1 MNFNNKIYRSQSF
14 VNKIQMNLANISSN
28 PEDEFLLVNAY
39 YDPHFFDCQLCDHK
53 GCAYAYEV
61 KNLKTEQILK
71 VGSECIHHFK
81 DKGVNIDLAEA
92 LMKRVMSATN
102 KARRDLKDKLGNEAW
117 EKLTDAERKE
127 IGYKRYAW
135 REEAGKLAYKNLSD
149 EDKRELIVNQFM
161 IIQAKELLT
170 QVAYN
175 KHYLSEEE
183 LKKIA
188 DLGLDQELA
197 KAEKQR
203 AAQQAQERK
212 VVVAKEASAY
222 ISSLKLTWAE
232 VDTEKTDTLSKEFD
246 SLKGS
251 WEYNPIPGMVSN
263 YMRDKTYHMSQPVEN
278 NEFEIAI
285 KTLIAQDPTNYF
297 FSSVYSY
304 YKKYGKVT
312 EKQREAIMKSVK
324 K

>member
-1 MNFNNKIYRSQSF
+1 MKTDNYKFEIKGHKNKIAL
-14 VNKIQMNLANISSN
+14 NLANISATSK
-28 PEDEFLLVNAY
+28 DEFSLVSSSINY
-39 YDPHFFDCQLCDHK
+39 SEFTCELCGHK
-53 GCAYAYEV
+53 HCV
-61 KNLKTEQILK
+61 KEFVIKNNTTNIEISI
-71 VGSECIHHFK
+71 GSECIDKFK
-81 DKGVNIDLAEA
+81 GKGVDIDLAEA

-102 KARRDLKDKLGNEAW
+102 KARRDLKDKLGHEAW
-117 EKLTDAERKE
+117 EKLTDVERKE
-127 IGYKRYAW
+127 IGYKRYDW
-135 REEAGKLAYKNLSD
+135 IEEAGKLAYKNLSD

-183 LKKIA
+183 LQKIA

-203 AAQQAQERK
+203 TAQLAQDRK
-212 VVVAKEASAY
+212 RAITKETSDY
-222 ISSLKLTWAE
+222 ITSLKLTWSE
-232 VDTEKTDTLSKEFD
+232 VDVEKTDTLSKEFD
-246 SLKGS
+246 SLKDS
-251 WEYNPIPGMVSN
+251 WEYNPISSIVLN
-263 YMRDKTYHMSQPVEN
+263 YMRDRTYHMSQPAEN
-278 NEFEIAI
+278 NEFETAI